1 MPPVATLSDR
11 LAVDV
16 NSAQALRAQ
25 ARAGDPEA
33 IKAAAGQFE
42 AMFVQIMLKTM
53 RATRFSAEGDPYA
66 DSAGLK
72 LYQELLDQQWAQKL
86 AAGRGLGLA
95 DMIVGRLGVEAAGQS
110 PLDEAAAATGLAA
123 DQS

>member
-1 MPPVATLSDR
+1 MPAVATLSDR

-25 ARAGDPEA
+25 ARAGDPETL
-33 IKAAAGQFE
+33 KAAARQFE

-53 RATRFSAEGDPYA
+53 RATHFSTEADPYA

-72 LYQELLDQQWAQKL
+72 LYQELLDQQWSQQL

-95 DMIVGRLGVEAAGQS
+95 DMIVGRLGVEAAGQG
-110 PLDEAAAATGLAA
+110 PLDEAAVATGLAA